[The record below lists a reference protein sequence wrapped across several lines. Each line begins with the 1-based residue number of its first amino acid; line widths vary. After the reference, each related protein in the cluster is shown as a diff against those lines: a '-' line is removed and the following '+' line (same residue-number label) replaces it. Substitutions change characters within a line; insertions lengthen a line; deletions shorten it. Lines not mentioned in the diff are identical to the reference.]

1 MAEGARTDVHADE
14 GSEKGR
20 PEAVVIENLVKVY
33 APDIRAVDSITFRV
47 HSGEIFG
54 LLGPNGAGKTTTIKM
69 ITGLTRS
76 TSGSLR
82 LFGLDVAKS
91 PQDARRMMGY
101 VPQNISV
108 DGDLS
113 GYENL
118 LIFSRL
124 SYVGREERR
133 ERIARALQYV
143 GLSGRENEL
152 VKHYS
157 GGMMRRLE
165 VAQSL
170 VNRPRILF
178 LDEPAIGL
186 DPGSRREIWESIRQ
200 LRRDFGTT
208 ILITTHDMSEADYL
222 CDRVAIMDSGK
233 IVVMGSPT
241 ELKESLGGDVVTFQ
255 LAKPSKPLAIPPD
268 LGQLVHQDD
277 STVKVLTHDGQ
288 ETAPRMVLFLGEQG
302 VGIRSMSIDIPSL
315 DDVFLRYT
323 KKRLGEHGTMTEAR
337 AVRRSI
343 ARHAK

>member
-1 MAEGARTDVHADE
+1 MRVSTSGDVQMP
-14 GSEKGR
+14 GEKGKA
-20 PEAVVIENLVKVY
+20 EAVVVENLVKTY
-33 APDIRAVDSITFRV
+33 PPDVRAVDSISFSV
-47 HSGEIFG
+47 GSGEIFG

-69 ITGLTRS
+69 MIGLTKP
-76 TSGSLR
+76 TAGSLR
-82 LFGLDVAKS
+82 IFGVDVAKS
-91 PQDARRMMGY
+91 PQATRRMLGY

-124 SYVGREERR
+124 SYVVKAQRR
-133 ERIARALQYV
+133 ERIDSALEYV
-143 GLSGRENEL
+143 GLRGRENEL

-170 VNRPRILF
+170 VNRPKILF

-186 DPGSRREIWESIRQ
+186 DPGSRREIWESIRD
-200 LRRDFGTT
+200 LRKEFGTT

-241 ELKESLGGDVVTFQ
+241 QLKESLGGDVVTFQ
-255 LAKPSKPLAIPPD
+255 LTQPGHELMLPDD
-268 LGQLVHQDD
+268 LGQVVHQDD
-277 STVKVLTHDGQ
+277 STIKVLTHDGHK
-288 ETAPRMVLFLGEQG
+288 TAPSMVLALKDQG
-302 VGIRSMSIDIPSL
+302 VEIQSMSIDIPSL
-315 DDVFLRYT
+315 DDVFLKYT
-323 KKRLGEHGTMTEAR
+323 RKRLDEHGNIAEAR

-343 ARHAK
+343 ARYSK

>member
-1 MAEGARTDVHADE
+1 MTARGDIIMDADQE
-14 GSEKGR
+14 R
-20 PEAVVIENLVKVY
+20 PRAILVEDLVKAY
-33 APDIRAVDSITFRV
+33 SPEMRAVDSISFSV
-47 HSGEIFG
+47 ASGGIFG

-69 ITGLTRS
+69 ITGLIKP
-76 TSGSLR
+76 TSGYLR
-82 LFGLDVAKS
+82 LFGVDVARS
-91 PQDARRMMGY
+91 PQAARRLMGY

-118 LIFSRL
+118 LIFSKL
-124 SYVGREERR
+124 SYVDRAVRK
-133 ERIARALQYV
+133 ERIASALEYV

-170 VNRPRILF
+170 VNRPKILF

-186 DPGSRREIWESIRQ
+186 DPGSRREIWASIRQ
-200 LRRDFGTT
+200 LRKDFGTT
-208 ILITTHDMSEADYL
+208 IFITTHDMSEADYL

-233 IVVMGSPT
+233 IVVMGSP
-241 ELKESLGGDVVTFQ
+241 ESLKESLGGDMVTFQ
-255 LAKPSKPLAIPPD
+255 LAQPGKPVALPSD

-277 STVKVLTHDGQ
+277 STIKVLTRDGP
-288 ETAPRMVLFLGEQG
+288 ESAPKMVVLLKDQG
-302 VGIRSMSIDIPSL
+302 IGIQSMSIDIPSL
-315 DDVFLRYT
+315 DDVFLKYT
-323 KKRLGEHGTMTEAR
+323 KKRLDEHGSIVEAR

-343 ARHAK
+343 ARYSK

>member
-1 MAEGARTDVHADE
+1 MTGEDLAAKAI
-14 GSEKGR
+14 
-20 PEAVVIENLVKVY
+20 VVENLVKTY
-33 APDIRAVDSITFRV
+33 PPDIRAVDSIDFSV
-47 HSGEIFG
+47 DSGEIFG

-69 ITGLTRS
+69 MIGLTKPAA
-76 TSGSLR
+76 GSLR
-82 LFGLDVAKS
+82 IFGVDVARS
-91 PQDARRMMGY
+91 PQATRRMLGY

-124 SYVGREERR
+124 SYVAREQRK
-133 ERIARALQYV
+133 ERIASALEYV
-143 GLSGRENEL
+143 GLIGRENEL

-200 LRRDFGTT
+200 LRKEFGTT
-208 ILITTHDMSEADYL
+208 IFITTHDMAEADYL
-222 CDRVAIMDSGK
+222 CDRIAIMDSGK
-233 IVVMGSPT
+233 IVVMGSPSQ
-241 ELKESLGGDVVTFQ
+241 LKESLGGDVVTFELTQ
-255 LAKPSKPLAIPPD
+255 RGNELTLPVD
-268 LGQLVHQDD
+268 LGQVVHQDD
-277 STVKVLTHDGQ
+277 TTIKVLTHDGHR
-288 ETAPRMVLFLGEQG
+288 TAPLMVLALKDQG
-302 VGIRSMSIDIPSL
+302 IEIQSMSIDIPSL
-315 DDVFLRYT
+315 DDVFLKYT
-323 KKRLGEHGTMTEAR
+323 KKRIDEHGNISEAR

-343 ARHAK
+343 ARYSK